1 MTATPETASPGIRS
15 LIPARIDRLP
25 WSRFHTRMVI
35 ALGVA
40 WVLDGLEITIAS
52 NVGPDLTMNNT
63 LHMSAS
69 SVADIATWYLIG
81 EVIGAL
87 FFGQLSDKLGRK
99 NLFLVTLAVYLI
111 GSGLTAATPKG
122 GYWFIFLYAT
132 RVIAGMGIGGE
143 YAAIN
148 SAIDEMIPARFRGR
162 VDIAVNGTYWAGAFL
177 GTIVTL
183 YALNHVSTTLGWRVA
198 YLVGPVL
205 ALVIIFVRRHLP
217 ESPRWQVMHGHAEAA
232 EASIKEIEDDV
243 AATKGEIPPVDQ
255 SRELVI
261 RPTEQIG
268 YLALLRSLFKHYPS
282 RSIYGGTLMITQ
294 SFLYNA
300 IFFTYGLVLLYFFHV
315 PAKDTPYYF
324 MAFCAGNLLGPL
336 TIGRLFDTIGRR
348 KMISG
353 TYLLSGVLLVITAQ
367 LFKAGALNAVT
378 QTLCWSV
385 IFFFA
390 SAGASAGYLTVSEIF
405 PLEVRAKAIAV
416 FFAIAQC
423 FGSLGS
429 HLYGHLIGT
438 GKDPNSLYWGYLLGA
453 GAMILGGIV
462 AAFLAVDA
470 EGKSLED
477 VAKPL
482 GVIAGSAESIFRSGD
497 PRQGGVAAGD

>member
-1 MTATPETASPGIRS
+1 
-15 LIPARIDRLP
+15 
-25 WSRFHTRMVI
+25 MVT

-40 WVLDGLEITIAS
+40 WILDGLEITIAS
-52 NVGPDLTMNNT
+52 NVGPDLTLNGT

-69 SVADIATWYLIG
+69 AVADIATWYLIG

-99 NLFLVTLAVYLI
+99 NLFMITLGVYLI

-148 SAIDEMIPARFRGR
+148 SAIDEMIPARYRGR
-162 VDIAVNGTYWAGAFL
+162 VDLAVNGTYWAGAFL

-183 YALNHVSTTLGWRVA
+183 FALNHVTATLGWRVA

-205 ALVIIFVRRHLP
+205 ALVIILVRRNLP
-217 ESPRWQVMHGHAEAA
+217 ESPRWQIMHGRDKEAEATIA
-232 EASIKEIEDDV
+232 EIEADV
-243 AATKGEIPPVDQ
+243 TATKGELPPVDPAK
-255 SRELVI
+255 ELEI

-268 YLALLRSLFKHYPS
+268 YLALLRTLFQHYPS
-282 RSIYGGTLMITQ
+282 RSVLTAALVITQ

-300 IFFTYGLVLLYFFHV
+300 IFFTYGLVLEFYFHV
-315 PAKDTPYYF
+315 KATDTAYYF
-324 MAFCAGNLLGPL
+324 MAFAAGNLLGPL
-336 TIGRLFDTIGRR
+336 TIGRLFDTVGRR

-353 TYLLSGVLLVITAQ
+353 TYLVSGVLLVISAQ
-367 LFKAGALNAVT
+367 LFKAGALNATT
-378 QTLCWSV
+378 QTICWAV

-390 SAGASAGYLTVSEIF
+390 SAGASAGYLTASEVF

-438 GKDPNSLYWGYLLGA
+438 GNDPNKLYVGYLIGA
-453 GAMILGGIV
+453 GAMILGGLV
-462 AAFLAVDA
+462 AVFLAVDA
-470 EGKSLED
+470 EGKALED
-477 VAKPL
+477 IAKPLSVVAKP
-482 GVIAGSAESIFRSGD
+482 AEAIFRADGAPGPLPS
-497 PRQGGVAAGD
+497 PRD